1 VSPVEVVKVQLARI
15 DALEPTLNSFIT
27 LMADQAMEDARK
39 AEREILAGQYRG
51 PLHGIPLGLKDLFY
65 VRGFRNT
72 SGSKVLNRFVPDFDS
87 TITSKLKEAGAILL
101 GKLNLHQFAYGT
113 TGENPDYG
121 PTHNPWNPEQ
131 ITGGSS
137 GGSGSATASGECTLS
152 LGTDT
157 GGSIR
162 IPSALCGLVG
172 LKPTYGRLSRYGIT
186 VLSWSQDH
194 PGPMARTVEDC
205 ALVMNAVA
213 GHDPEDPSSA
223 NISVPDFTQA
233 LRGDIKGLR
242 LGMPKE
248 IFEDP
253 IDSEVEHSVRNA
265 IDLLGKLG
273 ARVHE
278 ISWPMY
284 HLSKA
289 ISSTLLM
296 AEATAYHS
304 KLMERHRPQIDF
316 QVRLRLDAGFFISA
330 VDYLQAQR
338 ARRLFCQLSSDLFK
352 EVDLLAGPTVPM
364 TACKIGTTEVT
375 LGRTRMGVS
384 PALTQYTRP
393 FNLNGFP
400 AITVPCGFSKEGLPI
415 GLQLGGRP
423 FDEKTVLRV
432 AHAYEQATE
441 WHKRRPTISTG

>member
-1 VSPVEVVKVQLARI
+1 
-15 DALEPTLNSFIT
+15 
-27 LMADQAMEDARK
+27 
-39 AEREILAGQYRG
+39 
-51 PLHGIPLGLKDLFY
+51 
-65 VRGFRNT
+65 
-72 SGSKVLNRFVPDFDS
+72 
-87 TITSKLKEAGAILL
+87 
-101 GKLNLHQFAYGT
+101 
-113 TGENPDYG
+113 
-121 PTHNPWNPEQ
+121 
-131 ITGGSS
+131 
-137 GGSGSATASGECTLS
+137 
-152 LGTDT
+152 
-157 GGSIR
+157 
-162 IPSALCGLVG
+162 
-172 LKPTYGRLSRYGIT
+172 
-186 VLSWSQDH
+186 
-194 PGPMARTVEDC
+194 
-205 ALVMNAVA
+205 MNAVA

-233 LRGDIKGLR
+233 LRGDIEGLR